1 MLPPNLD
8 KNDDRDLAE
17 ELDLSSTQE
26 TVFSS
31 FAPDSDPV
39 SSETLSE
46 INLGDSVE
54 NSLAES
60 VEVETDDVEASDDEE
75 KAEDKPKKKKAS
87 KLLLALGALG
97 ITFGGAGG
105 YAYYQ
110 QMQMTSVKAPVV
122 AKSEPEKMAGPAPTL
137 ETPAPQSQP
146 VMPGPSLEV
155 APAVPVT
162 VSPTFPNTND
172 PLAQG
177 QATATPPL
185 VQPSLPGTSVV
196 PPANDPLTSM
206 QPAPAAPVVPVTAPT
221 VEAPKVEAPK
231 VEAPKVE
238 APKVEA
244 PKVEAPKV
252 EAPKVED
259 VKVED
264 VKVEKPKKN
273 VQSFE
278 VGSEPAPVKK
288 VVVKRKPKAVT
299 KDMPGAEYQNPTK
312 ALQAPVQ
319 QEKHPSQ
326 EMINPKGTESYHGYE
341 KLF

>member
-31 FAPDSDPV
+31 FAPDPDPAI
-39 SSETLSE
+39 SESLTE
-46 INLGDSVE
+46 IDQSDSVE
-54 NSLAES
+54 DSLAES
-60 VEVETDDVEASDDEE
+60 VDVETDDVEVSDDEE
-75 KAEDKPKKKKAS
+75 QAEDKPKKKKAS

-105 YAYYQ
+105 YVYYQ
-110 QMQMTSVKAPVV
+110 QMQMASVKAPVV
-122 AKSEPEKMAGPAPTL
+122 AKSEPEKMAGPAPSL
-137 ETPAPQSQP
+137 EAPAPQSQP
-146 VMPGPSLEV
+146 AMPAPSLEV
-155 APAVPVT
+155 APVT
-162 VSPTFPNTND
+162 VSPTLPNTND
-172 PLAQG
+172 PLGQG
-177 QATATPPL
+177 QTTATPPL

-206 QPAPAAPVVPVTAPT
+206 QPAPAAPVVPVTAP
-221 VEAPKVEAPK
+221 KVEAPK

-244 PKVEAPKV
+244 PTVEAPKV
-252 EAPKVED
+252 EAP
-259 VKVED
+259 KVED

-278 VGSEPAPVKK
+278 VGAEPAPVKK
-288 VVVKRKPKAVT
+288 VVVKRKPKPVT

>member
-8 KNDDRDLAE
+8 KNDDRGLAE

-31 FAPDSDPV
+31 FAPDPDPA
-39 SSETLSE
+39 SSESLTEIDLS
-46 INLGDSVE
+46 DSVE
-54 NSLAES
+54 GSLAES
-60 VEVETDDVEASDDEE
+60 VDVEADDAEVSADEE
-75 KAEDKPKKKKAS
+75 QADDKPKKKKSS

-110 QMQMTSVKAPVV
+110 QMQMASVKAPVV
-122 AKSEPEKMAGPAPTL
+122 AKSEPEKMAGPAPSL
-137 ETPAPQSQP
+137 EAPAPQSQP
-146 VMPGPSLEV
+146 AMPAPSLEV
-155 APAVPVT
+155 APAVPMT
-162 VSPTFPNTND
+162 VSPTLPNTND
-172 PLAQG
+172 PLGQG
-177 QATATPPL
+177 QMTATTPV
-185 VQPSLPGTSVV
+185 VQPSLPGASVV

-206 QPAPAAPVVPVTAPT
+206 QPAPVAPVAPVTTPTVAPTVEAPKVEAPT

-238 APKVEA
+238 APKA
-244 PKVEAPKV
+244 

-259 VKVED
+259 VKVEQ
-264 VKVEKPKKN
+264 PKKN
-273 VQSFE
+273 VQNFE
-278 VGSEPAPVKK
+278 ISSEPAPVKK
-288 VVVKRKPKAVT
+288 VVVKRKPKPVT
-299 KDMPGAEYQNPTK
+299 KSMPGAEYQNPTK

>member
-17 ELDLSSTQE
+17 ELDLSATQE

-31 FAPDSDPV
+31 FAPDPGPT
-39 SSETLSE
+39 SSESLSE
-46 INLGDSVE
+46 IDLGDSVDD
-54 NSLAES
+54 SLAES

-75 KAEDKPKKKKAS
+75 QAEDKPKKKKAS

-122 AKSEPEKMAGPAPTL
+122 AKSEPEKMAGPAPSL
-137 ETPAPQSQP
+137 EAPAPQSQP
-146 VMPGPSLEV
+146 VMPAPSLEV

-162 VSPTFPNTND
+162 VSPTLPNTND
-172 PLAQG
+172 PLGQG
-177 QATATPPL
+177 QTTATPPL
-185 VQPSLPGTSVV
+185 VQPSMPGTSVV

-206 QPAPAAPVVPVTAPT
+206 QPAPAAPMAPVTTPVTAPT

-231 VEAPKVE
+231 VEEPKVE
-238 APKVEA
+238 APKVEVPKVET
-244 PKVEAPKV
+244 PKVEAP
-252 EAPKVED
+252 
-259 VKVED
+259 KVED

-288 VVVKRKPKAVT
+288 VVVKRKPKPVT
-299 KDMPGAEYQNPTK
+299 KDMPGAEYQNPTN

>member
-31 FAPDSDPV
+31 FAPDPDPV
-39 SSETLSE
+39 SSESLTEIDLS
-46 INLGDSVE
+46 DSVE
-54 NSLAES
+54 DSLAES
-60 VEVETDDVEASDDEE
+60 VDVETDDVEVSDDEE
-75 KAEDKPKKKKAS
+75 QAEDKPKKKKTN

-110 QMQMTSVKAPVV
+110 QMQMASVKAPVV
-122 AKSEPEKMAGPAPTL
+122 AKSEPEKMAGPAPSL
-137 ETPAPQSQP
+137 EAPAPQSQP
-146 VMPGPSLEV
+146 AMPAPSLEV

-162 VSPTFPNTND
+162 VSPTLPNTND
-172 PLAQG
+172 PLGQG
-177 QATATPPL
+177 QTTATPPL

-206 QPAPAAPVVPVTAPT
+206 QPAPAAQVASVTTPMVAPT

-244 PKVEAPKV
+244 PKVEDA
-252 EAPKVED
+252 
-259 VKVED
+259 
-264 VKVEKPKKN
+264 KVEKPKKN

-278 VGSEPAPVKK
+278 VGAEPAPVKK
-288 VVVKRKPKAVT
+288 VVVKRKPKPVT

>member
-31 FAPDSDPV
+31 FAPDPDPT
-39 SSETLSE
+39 SSESLTE
-46 INLGDSVE
+46 IDLNDSVE
-54 NSLAES
+54 DSLAES
-60 VEVETDDVEASDDEE
+60 VDVETDDVDVSDDEE
-75 KAEDKPKKKKAS
+75 QVEDKPKKKKTS

-110 QMQMTSVKAPVV
+110 QMQMSSVKSPVV
-122 AKSEPEKMAGPAPTL
+122 AKSEPEKMAGPAPSL
-137 ETPAPQSQP
+137 EAPAPQSQP
-146 VMPGPSLEV
+146 VMPAPSLEV

-162 VSPTFPNTND
+162 VSPTLPNTND
-172 PLAQG
+172 PLGQG
-177 QATATPPL
+177 QTTATPPL

-206 QPAPAAPVVPVTAPT
+206 QPAPAAPVAPVTAPT

-231 VEAPKVE
+231 VETPKVE

-244 PKVEAPKV
+244 PKVETPKV
-252 EAPKVED
+252 EAP
-259 VKVED
+259 KVED

-273 VQSFE
+273 VQNFE
-278 VGSEPAPVKK
+278 VGSEPTPVKK
-288 VVVKRKPKAVT
+288 VVVKRKPKPVT